1 MTWTPTDEQV
11 EEAADAVHKDGLW
24 DLHYWERVRL
34 ARAVL
39 VAVGPMIAAQAW
51 DEAVNAITYPAIDE
65 GRSRMTLRLVLP
77 LPENPYIEK
86 EAG

>member
-1 MTWTPTDEQV
+1 MSWTPTDEQV
-11 EEAADAVHKDGLW
+11 EKAIETFRDNYSFRQHDAEW
-24 DLHYWERVRL
+24 I

-39 VAVGPMIAAQAW
+39 VAVGPHIAAQAW
-51 DEAVNAITYPAIDE
+51 DEAVNAITYPAIEE

-86 EAG
+86 EAGR